1 MQADFGFL
9 LREERFTLEL
19 PETLDPSFEL
29 VSTIGLHPGLP
40 LSLQCA
46 LGSRVD
52 FASFGWVPSPN
63 KGAPWTGV
71 YEVPGDPSVAMPV
84 WHVGPWVLWM
94 QIRAR
99 SEREL
104 PELLATH
111 RANIHPSIDD
121 DGIPRVRLGGR
132 LSPGNP
138 ISEAIHREHC
148 IFAVPEEGRVVVLR
162 YDGALGRD
170 RVARD
175 GDYALV
181 TVTTPAGI
189 SVLCDGPRRE
199 QTTLVAEGEAIA
211 SSIRQAA

>member
-1 MQADFGFL
+1 MQAHFGFL
-9 LREERFTLEL
+9 LRRESFTLEL
-19 PETLDPSFEL
+19 PETLNPSLEL
-29 VSTIGLHPGLP
+29 VSTVGLHPGLP
-40 LSLQCA
+40 LNLQCA
-46 LGSRVD
+46 REREVD
-52 FASFGWVPSPN
+52 FASFGWTRSPN
-63 KGAPWTGV
+63 SGAPWTDV
-71 YEVPGDPSVAMPV
+71 YEVPGDRSLAMPV

-94 QIRAR
+94 QIRVR

-121 DGIPRVRLGGR
+121 HGLPRVRLGGQ
-132 LSPGNP
+132 LSAGNP
-138 ISEAIHREHC
+138 VSEAIHREHC

-189 SVLCDGPRRE
+189 SVLCDGPHRE
-199 QTTLVAEGEAIA
+199 KTTLVAQGKAIA